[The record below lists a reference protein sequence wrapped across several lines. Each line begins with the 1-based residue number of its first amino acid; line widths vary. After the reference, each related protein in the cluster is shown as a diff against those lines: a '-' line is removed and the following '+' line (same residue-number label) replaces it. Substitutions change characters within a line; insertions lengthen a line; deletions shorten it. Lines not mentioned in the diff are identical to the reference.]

1 MTQPLLTPREIASF
15 LLDSG
20 VIDAGTA
27 HRLEARI
34 IAYGDSRAGEGH
46 IEGIETCARRA
57 AAAAAAIKNQ
67 SQRAAAQ
74 KVLRAVERCLPHGR
88 PAQKEAYSQGFKDG
102 VEIQRKRQRHAPD
115 VG

>member
-20 VIDAGTA
+20 VIDTGTA

-34 IAYGDSRAGEGH
+34 IAYGESRAGEGH

-57 AAAAAAIKNQ
+57 AAAAAAIRSP
-67 SQRAAAQ
+67 SQRDGAR
-74 KVLRAVERCLPHGR
+74 KVLRAVERCLPRGG
-88 PAQKEAYSQGFKDG
+88 PAQKEGYSQGFKDG
-102 VEIQRKRQRHAPD
+102 IEIQRRRQRHTPD
-115 VG
+115 MG